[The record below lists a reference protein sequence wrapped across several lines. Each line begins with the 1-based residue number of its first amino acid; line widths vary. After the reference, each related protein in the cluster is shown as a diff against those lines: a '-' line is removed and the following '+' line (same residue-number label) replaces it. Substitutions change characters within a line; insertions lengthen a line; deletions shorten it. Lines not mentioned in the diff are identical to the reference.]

1 MAVKRWNGSAWVVN
15 AGTTTNATSANTVS
29 TIVQRDGSGDF
40 SAGTITATTVN
51 ATNVQM
57 GGVTATSAATNN
69 ALVIRDG
76 SGGFSASGTVSLP
89 STTSIGNVSST
100 EIGYL
105 DNVTS
110 AIQTQL
116 DSKERLVAKLTTATA
131 AIADTDTR
139 IIGFTADANSIVAG
153 DTFRFIGY
161 ATRVGTNTPTSST
174 TFNLRIGP
182 TTLTGNVAVALT
194 TTSVTAGVYKFE
206 ALATVRTAG
215 ASGTVG
221 GAGKIE
227 ITTSSLGNVITIPT
241 VAINTTV
248 ANQVEA
254 TIKSGHAS
262 NTYQFSYAILEKLPN

>member
-15 AGTTTNATSANTVS
+15 AGTTTNATSANTVN

-57 GGVTATSAATNN
+57 GGVTATSASTNN

-116 DSKERLVAKLTTATA
+116 DSKERLVAKLTAATA
-131 AIADTDTR
+131 AISTTQTV
-139 IIGFTADANSIVAG
+139 IVSFTAPANSIVVG
-153 DTFRFIGY
+153 DTFRFTAYSTKTG
-161 ATRVGTNTPTSST
+161 ATGSASP
-174 TFNLRIGP
+174 LCIRIGP
-182 TTLTGNVAVALT
+182 TTLTGAIVATVTVNT
-194 TTSVTAGVYKFE
+194 TTTGVYRYE
-206 ALATVRTAG
+206 AIVTCRTIG

-221 GAGKIE
+221 GAANMLYSSGIAVQT
-227 ITTSSLGNVITIPT
+227 ITAPVT
-241 VAINTTV
+241 VNTTIS
-248 ANQVEA
+248 NLVEA
-254 TIKSGHAS
+254 TFQTGSSSTSTI
-262 NTYQFSYAILEKLPN
+262 FEYAILEKLPA